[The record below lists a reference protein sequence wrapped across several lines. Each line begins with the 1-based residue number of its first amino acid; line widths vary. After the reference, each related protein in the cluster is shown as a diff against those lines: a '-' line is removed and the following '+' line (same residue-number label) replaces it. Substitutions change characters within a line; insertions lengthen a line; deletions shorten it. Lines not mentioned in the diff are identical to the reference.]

1 MIKIEITCA
10 TADDALSVIS
20 KLAGVDVAVSGSDEA
35 APAAKAKKETP
46 SAKAKAATTAAFEE
60 PKGRGRG
67 KAAKVPTA
75 DELKA
80 HILKVA
86 GDDQPDRIKEYVG
99 SYGVKKISDMDDAQ
113 RKDAFDGAEAFF
125 AGEEDGEEDP
135 MA

>member
-10 TADDALSVIS
+10 TADDALAVVS
-20 KLAGVDVAVSGSDEA
+20 KLAGVDVAVSSEETA
-35 APAAKAKKETP
+35 VEKPKKETP
-46 SAKAKAATTAAFEE
+46 TAKAKAATKEAFEE
-60 PKGRGRG
+60 QAPKGRGRG
-67 KAAKVPTA
+67 KAKVPTA
-75 DELKA
+75 EELKD

-86 GDDQPDRIKEYVG
+86 GNDQPERIKEYVA

-125 AGEEDGEEDP
+125 ADEDGEEDP